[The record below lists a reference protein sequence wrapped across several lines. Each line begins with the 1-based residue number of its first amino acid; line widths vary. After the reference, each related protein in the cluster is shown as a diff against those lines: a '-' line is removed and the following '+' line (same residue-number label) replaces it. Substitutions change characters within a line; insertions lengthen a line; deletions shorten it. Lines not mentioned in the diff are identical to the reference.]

1 MAGTRDLTLHGAD
14 VRRGSG
20 VVNGEADGGRRWKP
34 SANHPWRQ
42 YRSVY
47 LQKKRIEFVR
57 EREGVGEL
65 A

>member
-1 MAGTRDLTLHGAD
+1 MAGTGDLTLQGAD
-14 VRRGSG
+14 VRRDSG
-20 VVNGEADGGRRWKP
+20 VVNGEADGGRRRKP
-34 SANHPWRQ
+34 PANHPWRQ